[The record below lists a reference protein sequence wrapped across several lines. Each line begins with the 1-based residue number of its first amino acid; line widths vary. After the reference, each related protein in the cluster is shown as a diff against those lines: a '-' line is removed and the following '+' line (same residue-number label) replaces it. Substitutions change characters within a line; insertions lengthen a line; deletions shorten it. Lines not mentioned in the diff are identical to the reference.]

1 MVNVPIGDMIG
12 VRLAGIYVNRDGY
25 TTNLY
30 DGSDIDARD
39 LYALRGSL
47 RIEPGPDT
55 TIDLMSYYFRE
66 KDTRLRKQEQ
76 TSQHDPLGVHGT
88 SKDRRNFDTIDA
100 H

>member
-30 DGSDIDARD
+30 DGSDLDTRD

-47 RIEPGPDT
+47 RFEPGPDT
-55 TIDLMSYYFRE
+55 PNHLLGYSFRE
-66 KDTRLRKQEQ
+66 KDTRLRNTTQ
-76 TSQHDPLGVHGT
+76 TGPTDTYGLHALLDKPL
-88 SKDRRNFDTIDA
+88 DFDT
-100 H
+100 HKQ